1 MEREIIN
8 NEPYKLEGHPFM
20 FFYDKANGLVISTMP
35 YEYQER
41 QADEDFS
48 REYGEPLY
56 DTITV
61 DGKKYVELESVG
73 LTYENWQNQAERDK
87 HLHELIYGC

>member
-8 NEPYKLEGHPFM
+8 NEPYKLEGHPHM
-20 FFYDKANGLVISTMP
+20 FFYDKANGLVICAIP
-35 YEYQER
+35 YGYQER
-41 QADEDFS
+41 QANEDWS

-61 DGKKYVELESVG
+61 DGKKYVEMGSVG

-87 HLHELIYGC
+87 YLHELICGC

>member
-8 NEPYKLEGHPFM
+8 NEPYKLEGHSYM

-41 QADEDFS
+41 QADEDWS

-56 DTITV
+56 
-61 DGKKYVELESVG
+61 LS
-73 LTYENWQNQAERDK
+73 
-87 HLHELIYGC
+87 LIHI